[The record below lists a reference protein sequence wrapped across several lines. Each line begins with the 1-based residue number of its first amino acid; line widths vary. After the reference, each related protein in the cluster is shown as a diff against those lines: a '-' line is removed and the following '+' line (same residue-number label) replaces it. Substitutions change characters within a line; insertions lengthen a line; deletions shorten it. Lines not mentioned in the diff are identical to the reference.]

1 LRANNPLQKALEK
14 AIHQT
19 IENIAF
25 EEPQILPG
33 PVEIS
38 EGVIAVS
45 LRVVSPYL
53 LTTMIRMQKK
63 LADKLIRVIY
73 RDDEQEITDELR
85 YDTVGEFL
93 NTIIGTM
100 MGELTHGERIFEMG
114 LPERV
119 KEKKEFES
127 EDSHVLFFQ
136 IEELPFC
143 VAIEGE
149 VFVEEKQPEAI

>member
-1 LRANNPLQKALEK
+1 MKANNPLQKALER
-14 AIHQT
+14 AVYLT

-38 EGVIAVS
+38 GEVVDVS

-53 LTTMIRMQKK
+53 LTTMIRMPKE
-63 LADKLIRVIY
+63 LADKLIGVIY
-73 RDDEQEITDELR
+73 RDDEKEITDELL

-114 LPERV
+114 LPERM
-119 KEKKEFES
+119 KEKKEFEPEGS
-127 EDSHVLFFQ
+127 QVLFFQ
-136 IEELPFC
+136 IEEVPFC
-143 VAIEGE
+143 VAIDGE
-149 VFVEEKQPEAI
+149 VFVEEK

>member
-1 LRANNPLQKALEK
+1 MKAENSLQKALER
-14 AIHQT
+14 AVYQT

-25 EEPQILPG
+25 EEPEMLST
-33 PVEIS
+33 PVEIIG
-38 EGVIAVS
+38 EVIAVS

-53 LTTMIRMQKK
+53 LTTKILMPKD

-73 RDDEQEITDELR
+73 RDVEKEITDELL
-85 YDTVGEFL
+85 YDAVGEFL

-114 LPERV
+114 LPERL
-119 KEKKEFES
+119 KEKKEFKS
-127 EDSHVLFFQ
+127 EDSQSLFFQ
-136 IEELPFC
+136 VEELPFC

-149 VFVEEKQPEAI
+149 VFVEEK

>member
-1 LRANNPLQKALEK
+1 
-14 AIHQT
+14 
-19 IENIAF
+19 
-25 EEPQILPG
+25 
-33 PVEIS
+33 
-38 EGVIAVS
+38 
-45 LRVVSPYL
+45 
-53 LTTMIRMQKK
+53 MQKK

>member
-1 LRANNPLQKALEK
+1 LKVNNPLQKALER
-14 AIHQT
+14 AVYQT

-25 EEPQILPG
+25 EEPELLPA
-33 PVEIS
+33 PVEIRG
-38 EGVIAVS
+38 EVVVVS

-53 LTTMIRMQKK
+53 LMTMIFMPKD

-73 RDDEQEITDELR
+73 RDDEKEITDELL

-114 LPERV
+114 LPERMNAE
-119 KEKKEFES
+119 KELQP
-127 EDSHVLFFQ
+127 EDSQGLFFQ
-136 IEELPFC
+136 IEDLPFC

-149 VFVEEKQPEAI
+149 IFVEEK

>member
-1 LRANNPLQKALEK
+1 MKENNSLQEALKRAVY
-14 AIHQT
+14 QT
-19 IENIAF
+19 IENVAF
-25 EEPQILPG
+25 EEPEILPA

-38 EGVIAVS
+38 GEVIAVS

-53 LTTMIRMQKK
+53 LMTMILMPME

-73 RDDEQEITDELR
+73 RDDEKEITKELM

-100 MGELTHGERIFEMG
+100 MGEVTHGERIFEMG
-114 LPERV
+114 LPERL
-119 KEKKEFES
+119 KEKKEFQP
-127 EDSHVLFFQ
+127 EDSQVLFFQ
-136 IEELPFC
+136 IEDLPFC

-149 VFVEEKQPEAI
+149 AFVEEN

>member
-1 LRANNPLQKALEK
+1 MKANNSLQEALK
-14 AIHQT
+14 RAVYQT
-19 IENIAF
+19 IENVTF
-25 EEPQILPG
+25 EEPEILPA

-38 EGVIAVS
+38 GEVIAVS

-53 LTTMIRMQKK
+53 LMTMILMPME

-73 RDDEQEITDELR
+73 RDDEKEITKDLM

-100 MGELTHGERIFEMG
+100 MGEVTHGERIFEMG
-114 LPERV
+114 LPEKL
-119 KEKKEFES
+119 KEKKEFQP
-127 EDSHVLFFQ
+127 EDSQVLFFQ
-136 IEELPFC
+136 IEDLPFC

-149 VFVEEKQPEAI
+149 AFVEEN

>member
-1 LRANNPLQKALEK
+1 MKANNLLQKALER
-14 AIHQT
+14 AVSQT
-19 IENIAF
+19 IESIAF
-25 EEPQILPG
+25 EESLILPG

-38 EGVIAVS
+38 GEVVAVS

-53 LTTMIRMQKK
+53 LTTMMLMPKE

-73 RDDEQEITDELR
+73 RDDEKEITDELL

-119 KEKKEFES
+119 KEEKEFEP
-127 EDSHVLFFQ
+127 EGAQVLFFQ

-149 VFVEEKQPEAI
+149 AFVEEK

>member
-1 LRANNPLQKALEK
+1 MKVNNSLQKALEK
-14 AIHQT
+14 AVYQT

-25 EEPQILPG
+25 EEPELLPA

-38 EGVIAVS
+38 GEVIAVS

-53 LTTMIRMQKK
+53 LMTMIFMPKD

-73 RDDEQEITDELR
+73 RDDEKEITDELL

-114 LPERV
+114 LPE
-119 KEKKEFES
+119 KMNAEKEFQPEGS
-127 EDSHVLFFQ
+127 QVLFFQ
-136 IEELPFC
+136 IEDLPFY

-149 VFVEEKQPEAI
+149 VFVEEK

>member
-1 LRANNPLQKALEK
+1 MKVNNPLQKALER
-14 AIHQT
+14 AVYQT

-25 EEPQILPG
+25 EEPELLPA

-38 EGVIAVS
+38 GEVIAVS

-53 LTTMIRMQKK
+53 LMTMIFMPKD

-73 RDDEQEITDELR
+73 RDDEKEITDELL

-114 LPERV
+114 LPEKMNAE
-119 KEKKEFES
+119 KELQP
-127 EDSHVLFFQ
+127 EDSQVLFFQ
-136 IEELPFC
+136 IEDLPFY
-143 VAIEGE
+143 VVIEGE
-149 VFVEEKQPEAI
+149 VFVEEK

>member
-1 LRANNPLQKALEK
+1 LKENNSLQEALKRAVY
-14 AIHQT
+14 QT
-19 IENIAF
+19 IENVAF
-25 EEPQILPG
+25 EEPEILPA

-38 EGVIAVS
+38 GEVIAVS

-53 LTTMIRMQKK
+53 LMTMILMPME

-73 RDDEQEITDELR
+73 RDDEKEITKELM

-100 MGELTHGERIFEMG
+100 MGEVTHGERIFEMG
-114 LPERV
+114 LPERL
-119 KEKKEFES
+119 KEKKEFQP
-127 EDSHVLFFQ
+127 EDSQVLFFQ
-136 IEELPFC
+136 IEDLPFC

-149 VFVEEKQPEAI
+149 AFVEEN

>member
-1 LRANNPLQKALEK
+1 LEANNLLQKALER
-14 AIHQT
+14 AVYQT

-25 EEPQILPG
+25 EEPEILPG
-33 PVEIS
+33 PVEFS
-38 EGVIAVS
+38 GAVVAVS
-45 LRVVSPYL
+45 LQVVSPYL
-53 LTTMIRMQKK
+53 LMAMLHMPKE

-73 RDDEQEITDELR
+73 RDDEKEVTDDLL
-85 YDTVGEFL
+85 YDSVGEFL

-114 LPERV
+114 LPV
-119 KEKKEFES
+119 KMANKKEINPG
-127 EDSHVLFFQ
+127 DSLVLYFQ

-149 VFVEEKQPEAI
+149 VFVEEK

>member
-1 LRANNPLQKALEK
+1 MKVNNPLQKALER
-14 AIHQT
+14 AVYQT
-19 IENIAF
+19 VENIAF
-25 EEPQILPG
+25 EEPELLPD

-38 EGVIAVS
+38 GEVIAVS

-53 LTTMIRMQKK
+53 LMTMILMPKE

-73 RDDEQEITDELR
+73 RDDEKEITDELL

-114 LPERV
+114 LPEKMNAE
-119 KEKKEFES
+119 KELQP
-127 EDSHVLFFQ
+127 EDSQVLFFQ
-136 IEELPFC
+136 IEDLPFY
-143 VAIEGE
+143 VVIEGE
-149 VFVEEKQPEAI
+149 VFVEER

>member
-1 LRANNPLQKALEK
+1 MKANNSLQEALK
-14 AIHQT
+14 RAVYQT
-19 IENIAF
+19 IENVAF
-25 EEPQILPG
+25 EEPEILPA

-38 EGVIAVS
+38 GEVIAVS

-53 LTTMIRMQKK
+53 LMTMILMPME

-73 RDDEQEITDELR
+73 RDDEKEITKELM

-100 MGELTHGERIFEMG
+100 MGEVTHGERIFEMG
-114 LPERV
+114 LPERL
-119 KEKKEFES
+119 KEKKEFQP
-127 EDSHVLFFQ
+127 EDSQVLFFQ
-136 IEELPFC
+136 IEDLPFC

-149 VFVEEKQPEAI
+149 AFVEEN

>member
-1 LRANNPLQKALEK
+1 MKANNLLQKALER
-14 AIHQT
+14 AVSQT

-38 EGVIAVS
+38 GEVVIVS

-53 LTTMIRMQKK
+53 LTTMMLMPKE

-73 RDDEQEITDELR
+73 RDDEKEITDELL

-119 KEKKEFES
+119 KEEKEFEP
-127 EDSHVLFFQ
+127 EGAQVLFFQ
-136 IEELPFC
+136 IEELPFW

-149 VFVEEKQPEAI
+149 AFVEEK